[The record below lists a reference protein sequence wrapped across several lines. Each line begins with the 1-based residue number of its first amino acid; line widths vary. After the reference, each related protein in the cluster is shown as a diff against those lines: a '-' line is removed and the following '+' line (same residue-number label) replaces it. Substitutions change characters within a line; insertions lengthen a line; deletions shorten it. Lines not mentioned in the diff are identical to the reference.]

1 MAEVAKRIYPQP
13 LDPSYVPK
21 VSITRLPATA
31 PIEKILAIL
40 DRDGG
45 IILEDFATAEELQQ
59 IEDEIKESHSEDNGK
74 THTGLPIIPSETR
87 VVPGLVGRS
96 KTVAELCERPILN
109 QLREEILIDKFSVTR
124 EQFTDHYRID
134 PLLSISLSFQINT
147 GAPRQSLHRDDA
159 IHGTKHSAPFDLKK
173 ASQFA
178 CLIAG
183 CETTRANGAT
193 MFVPGSH
200 RWDDNRLPRVDELC
214 FAGESIQSNLL
225 RHLECQLVAEMKLGS
240 ALIFM
245 GAAYHGGW
253 HNSVPNSC
261 RVVHGLFFVRGTLRT
276 EENQFLTIPHSK
288 ALTMTPGM
296 KSLLGYKKPGT
307 ALGLVE
313 NRDPNDD
320 LEDVFKHLA
329 A

>member
-1 MAEVAKRIYPQP
+1 MAQVETRRYPEP
-13 LDPSYVPK
+13 LDSSYVPE
-21 VSITRLPATA
+21 VSITKLPATA

-45 IILEDFATAEELQQ
+45 IILEDFATAEELQN
-59 IEDEIKESHSEDNGK
+59 IEAEIKESEREDNGK
-74 THTGLPIIPSETR
+74 PHTGLPIIPSETR

-96 KTVAELCERPILN
+96 KTVAELCERPVLN
-109 QLREEILIDKFSVTR
+109 QLREEILVDKFSVTR
-124 EQFTDHYRID
+124 EQFTDHYKID

-159 IHGTKHSAPFDLKK
+159 IHGTKHSTPFDLKK

-200 RWDDNRLPRVDELC
+200 RWDDNRVPRVDELC
-214 FAGESIQSNLL
+214 FA
-225 RHLECQLVAEMKLGS
+225 EMKAGS

-245 GAAYHGGW
+245 GAAYHGGG
-253 HNSVPNSC
+253 HNIVPNSC
-261 RVVHGLFFVRGTLRT
+261 RIVHGLFFVRGTLRT
-276 EENQFLTIPHSK
+276 EENQYLAIPHNK
-288 ALTMTPGM
+288 VLTMTPTM
-296 KSLLGYKKPGT
+296 RSLLGYKKPGT

-320 LEDVFKHLA
+320 LEDVFKHLVA
-329 A
+329 

>member
-1 MAEVAKRIYPQP
+1 MAQVATRRYPEP
-13 LDPSYVPK
+13 LDPSYVPG
-21 VSITRLPATA
+21 VSITKLPATA

-45 IILEDFATAEELQQ
+45 VILEDFATVEELQS
-59 IEDEIKESHSEDNGK
+59 IENEIKESEREENGK

-96 KTVAELCERPILN
+96 KTVAELCERPVLN
-109 QLREEILIDKFSVTR
+109 QLREEILVDRFSVTR
-124 EQFTDHYRID
+124 EQVTDYYKID

-193 MFVPGSH
+193 MFIPGSH
-200 RWDDNRLPRVDELC
+200 RWDDNRFPRVDELC
-214 FAGESIQSNLL
+214 FA
-225 RHLECQLVAEMKLGS
+225 EMKAGS

-245 GAAYHGGW
+245 GAAYHGGG

-261 RVVHGLFFVRGTLRT
+261 RIVHGLFFVRGTLRT
-276 EENQFLTIPHSK
+276 EENQFLAIPHSK

-296 KSLLGYKKPGT
+296 RSLLGYKKPGT

-320 LEDVFKHLA
+320 LEDVFMHLA
-329 A
+329 T

>member
-1 MAEVAKRIYPQP
+1 MAQVATRRYPEP
-13 LDPSYVPK
+13 LDPSYVPE
-21 VSITRLPATA
+21 VSITKLPATA

-45 IILEDFATAEELQQ
+45 IILEDFATAEELQS
-59 IEDEIKESHSEDNGK
+59 IESEIKESEREDNGK

-96 KTVAELCERPILN
+96 KTVAELCERPVLN
-109 QLREEILIDKFSVTR
+109 QLREEILVDRFSVTR
-124 EQFTDHYRID
+124 EQFTDHYKID

-159 IHGTKHSAPFDLKK
+159 IHGTKHNAPFDLKK

-200 RWDDNRLPRVDELC
+200 RWDDDRLPRVDELC
-214 FAGESIQSNLL
+214 FAGEIKQDFSITIQIANLS
-225 RHLECQLVAEMKLGS
+225 QK
-240 ALIFM
+240 
-245 GAAYHGGW
+245 
-253 HNSVPNSC
+253 
-261 RVVHGLFFVRGTLRT
+261 
-276 EENQFLTIPHSK
+276 
-288 ALTMTPGM
+288 
-296 KSLLGYKKPGT
+296 
-307 ALGLVE
+307 
-313 NRDPNDD
+313 
-320 LEDVFKHLA
+320 
-329 A
+329 

>member
-1 MAEVAKRIYPQP
+1 MAQVTTRRYPEP
-13 LDPSYVPK
+13 IDPSYVPE
-21 VSITRLPATA
+21 VSITKLPATA
-31 PIEKILAIL
+31 PIGKILAIL

-45 IILEDFATAEELQQ
+45 IILEEFATAEELQK
-59 IEDEIKESHSEDNGK
+59 IEDEIKESHEEDNGK

-96 KTVAELCERPILN
+96 KTVAELCERPVLN
-109 QLREEILIDKFSVTR
+109 QLREEILVDKFSVTR
-124 EQFTDHYRID
+124 EKFTDHYRID

-200 RWDDNRLPRVDELC
+200 RWDDNRFPRVDELC
-214 FAGESIQSNLL
+214 FAGEFHLILSIVRHGMLNCRRNESRLSAHLHGCRLPWWWTQQCSQLLPYCAWTFLRPRHPAYRGESIFSN
-225 RHLECQLVAEMKLGS
+225 S
-240 ALIFM
+240 
-245 GAAYHGGW
+245 
-253 HNSVPNSC
+253 S
-261 RVVHGLFFVRGTLRT
+261 
-276 EENQFLTIPHSK
+276 
-288 ALTMTPGM
+288 
-296 KSLLGYKKPGT
+296 
-307 ALGLVE
+307 
-313 NRDPNDD
+313 
-320 LEDVFKHLA
+320 
-329 A
+329 